1 MPPLPTNASRSLGC
15 SSSVSDYCWAT
26 CHRPAATLLFLGLII
41 RELIVACCLGLWLLR
56 LVMGLLII
64 SVMIVGLL
72 FVALLLHFF
81 AVREDISE
89 YMALADT
96 IAGANIASL
105 RSFFDGARRRTR
117 STSTWAAH
125 SLSTKSSSSM
135 ASGVVRFGDLI
146 SSLRR
151 R

>member
-1 MPPLPTNASRSLGC
+1 
-15 SSSVSDYCWAT
+15 
-26 CHRPAATLLFLGLII
+26 
-41 RELIVACCLGLWLLR
+41 
-56 LVMGLLII
+56 MGLLII

-117 STSTWAAH
+117 STSTLAAY

-135 ASGVVRFGDLI
+135 ALGVVRFEDLI